1 MVFLFNHLG
10 KVTDNM
16 DYEAALDARPS
27 PARPIRPSSGTSCS
41 DYCHRGMRHSR
52 DGGARPRTRQ
62 TSVTLWGAVKI
73 RLMLRKD
80 ISRSSLLYF
89 FSSECIDISDIEP
102 SETIGVVTKENTMK
116 AEMLQP
122 QKRRKRA

>member
-1 MVFLFNHLG
+1 
-10 KVTDNM
+10 
-16 DYEAALDARPS
+16 
-27 PARPIRPSSGTSCS
+27 
-41 DYCHRGMRHSR
+41 MRHSR

-102 SETIGVVTKENTMK
+102 SETIGVVTEEKPMEAESWDATAAKEEEESMTFSVKKINQ
-116 AEMLQP
+116 L
-122 QKRRKRA
+122 